1 MNIIY
6 TISIYMLAS
15 STIMISYVWFK
26 YKKHTHSATYNE
38 IAEGDDYTGE
48 NYYSQE
54 ILAA

>member
-15 STIMISYVWFK
+15 SAIMVSYVWFN
-26 YKKHTHSATYNE
+26 YKKHTHSASYGE
-38 IAEGDDYTGE
+38 IAESDDYTEE
-48 NYYSQE
+48 NYYNQE

>member
-15 STIMISYVWFK
+15 SAIMISYVWFK
-26 YKKHTHSATYNE
+26 YKKHTHSAGYYEN
-38 IAEGDDYTGE
+38 AESNDYAEE
-48 NYYSQE
+48 NYYNQE

>member
-15 STIMISYVWFK
+15 SAIMISYVWFK
-26 YKKHTHSATYNE
+26 YKKHTHSAGYSE
-38 IAEGDDYTGE
+38 IAESDDYAEE
-48 NYYSQE
+48 NYYKQE